1 MDMDLTLETTL
12 DEMKRQ
18 IDKWAAYIS
27 DKDADQI
34 VKRTS
39 LQIGIH
45 DYALL
50 EYANGRTNVS
60 DNNLDFTVPGAAAR
74 RDAYAETLTE
84 EQVRERIV
92 PELAA
97 YIGQTLDVLTPALI
111 DYHFTFA
118 GKFRTRE
125 GEVSVRIYEYVDE
138 TKKNQLLERISS
150 YIAKK
155 LEEGKYPT
163 KPLETFFLSR
173 HLLDERLF
181 PDVDAGRIISLFEKI
196 QQVNK
201 GNKHLAEHRNSLVVA
216 LRNWAEE
223 QWLPRYFDQVGT
235 EFQKQFKKKSDAR
248 LENTEEGPIEL
259 ILYTAIL
266 ILKYEPSYSRST
278 GLDMLN
284 CAIEL
289 GSARAKRLTVE
300 GSGTFAK
307 EDVRSRD
314 ELVECTANDVFAE
327 VILVIKQETEESYGR
342 ALRFLT
348 RLLSLGFSKSYQIKL
363 KSGVKQWLPVKGLAK
378 SGTHRFFAQA
388 LEYPNLHPLL
398 EEYARAAME
407 PFEWYADTEGEK
419 NCMPGS
425 YAVFGLGLA
434 DRAYFPLVEEYMG
447 KVDEEH
453 QSVQNHFTVALAE
466 RHGVNSETI
475 PTLVK
480 CILHS
485 TDSMKLKIKGD
496 MEDDSN
502 LRMLLE
508 QLRDLQYYEVE
519 HIHYLIWGGTDKLKK
534 MAAKAEGDRGQWL
547 SELLQLSSRR

>member
-1 MDMDLTLETTL
+1 MDLTLETIL

-39 LQIGIH
+39 LQVGIH

-74 RDAYAETLTE
+74 RGNSAETLTE

-97 YIGQTLDVLTPALI
+97 YIGQTLDALTPALI
-111 DYHFTFA
+111 DYHFTFT

-125 GEVSVRIYEYVDE
+125 GEVRVRIYEYVNE
-138 TKKNQLLERISS
+138 TKKKQLLERISF
-150 YIAKK
+150 YIEKK
-155 LEEGKYPT
+155 LEAGKYPT

-181 PDVDAGRIISLFEKI
+181 PNMDVGRIISLFEKI

-201 GNKHLAEHRNSLVVA
+201 GNKHLAEHRNYLTVA
-216 LRNWAEE
+216 LRNWAED
-223 QWLPRYFDQVGT
+223 QWLPRYFDQAGT
-235 EFQKQFKKKSDAR
+235 QFQKQYKKKSEAW
-248 LENTEEGPIEL
+248 LENTEQGPIEL
-259 ILYTAIL
+259 IIYAAIL
-266 ILKYEPSYSRST
+266 ILKYEPSYSRTT
-278 GLDMLN
+278 GLAMLD

-300 GSGTFAK
+300 GSGTYAK
-307 EDVRSRD
+307 EDVCFRD
-314 ELVECTANDVFAE
+314 EVAECTANDVFAE
-327 VILVIKQETEESYGR
+327 VTLVIKRETEESYGR
-342 ALRFLT
+342 ALWFLT
-348 RLLSLGFSKSYQIKL
+348 RLLSLGFPKSYQIKL
-363 KSGVKQWLPVKGLAK
+363 KSGLKQGLPIKGLAK

-434 DRAYFPLVEEYMG
+434 DRAYFPLVEDYMG
-447 KVDEEH
+447 KIDAEH

-466 RHGVNSETI
+466 RHGVNAETI

-480 CILHS
+480 CMLHS
-485 TDSMKLKIKGD
+485 TDSMKLKIKAD
-496 MEDDSN
+496 MEDDTH
-502 LRMLLE
+502 LRVLLE
-508 QLRDLQYYEVE
+508 QVRGLQSYEVA
-519 HIHYLIWGGTDKLKK
+519 HINYLIWGGTDKLKK
-534 MAAKAEGDRGQWL
+534 MAAKEEGDRRQRL
-547 SELLQLSSRR
+547 SELLQLAGHQ